1 MRTNVVINDALMSE
15 AIKYSVNITTKKAV
29 IELALQE
36 YVNNRK
42 RKNLQDLRGK
52 ITFCADYDYKAMR
65 S

>member
-15 AIKYSVNITTKKAV
+15 AIKYSANITTKKAV

-36 YVNNRK
+36 YVNNHK
-42 RKNLQDLRGK
+42 QKNLHELRGK
-52 ITFCADYDYKAMR
+52 IQFRDDYDYKAMR